1 MSLSRAQ
8 LQLLLGLYEKG
19 ISPSDILIKEDLK
32 EMVSTLNSDGIDA
45 VTEFIMS
52 SPEKMNQY
60 VGFMFLLAS
69 CYRNKNDVNVALETE
84 DDGANILSIVTTSD
98 EAFAAYQMVQKDGFI
113 GETDNRFAEWD
124 CSHGMT
130 GV

>member
-1 MSLSRAQ
+1 
-8 LQLLLGLYEKG
+8 
-19 ISPSDILIKEDLK
+19 
-32 EMVSTLNSDGIDA
+32 MVSTLNSDGIDA

-52 SPEKMNQY
+52 SPKKMSQY